1 MEKPGSETAIPCGA
15 APIPISGFS
24 IQHAGNSIQRSKE
37 SIPVQP
43 AVTHG
48 FNVMGM
54 PKPSVDKRSV

>member
-24 IQHAGNSIQRSKE
+24 IQRAGSSIQRSKE
-37 SIPVQP
+37 SIPVQT

-48 FNVMGM
+48 SSMMGM
-54 PKPSVDKRSV
+54 PKRCVDKRSV